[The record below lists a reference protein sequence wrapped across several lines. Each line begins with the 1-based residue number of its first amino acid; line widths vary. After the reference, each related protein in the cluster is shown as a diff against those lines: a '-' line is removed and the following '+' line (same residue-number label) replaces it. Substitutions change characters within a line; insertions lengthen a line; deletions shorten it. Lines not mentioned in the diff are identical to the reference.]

1 MGSGNDAA
9 SKNNT
14 LEINP
19 SHPIIVKLN
28 ELRKKDSKRAGLLS
42 KQLMDNI
49 LLSSGIPFDL
59 NSSAKRNLDV
69 MNQRITLCT
78 TSYLSPLNDFLNVV
92 TKDHSLLSEGETKNE
107 QQQH

>member
-69 MNQRITLCT
+69 MN
-78 TSYLSPLNDFLNVV
+78 DFLNVV

-107 QQQH
+107 QQQQH